1 MMERLPKV
9 LDYWFGFK
17 LGDAE
22 VSADRGPLWFKKST
36 ETDREIE
43 REFGDLVSEA
53 ETGAFNGQIASPLD
67 RLAVII
73 LLDQFTR
80 NIYRGKPNCFSS
92 DPLAL
97 QLALDGLEK
106 KEDLRLRPI
115 ERVFLYL
122 PLEHSEDLA
131 LQDQSVELFSAL
143 VETVPDECK
152 KIFSGYL
159 DYAVRHREIV
169 ARFDRFPHRND
180 ILGRISTE
188 EEAEFLT
195 HPGSSF

>member
-1 MMERLPKV
+1 MERLQKV

-17 LGDAE
+17 RGDAE
-22 VSADRGPLWFKKST
+22 VSADKGALWFRKSS

-43 REFGDLVSEA
+43 REFGELVSQA
-53 ETGAFNGQIASPLD
+53 DNGAFNGQVHTPKN

-97 QLALDGLEK
+97 QLALDGLEDK
-106 KEDLRLRPI
+106 QDQQLRPI
-115 ERVFLYL
+115 ERVFFYL

-131 LQDQSVELFSAL
+131 LQDRSVELFSELAAK
-143 VETVPDECK
+143 TPDECK

-159 DYAVRHREIV
+159 DYAVRHREII
-169 ARFDRFPHRND
+169 ARFGRFPHRND
-180 ILGRISTE
+180 ILGRASTE

-195 HPGSSF
+195 RPGSSF